1 MMPILRRVVAVLG
14 AAVIVASLA
23 TTVVAA
29 DPETSTTTLDRFD
42 DGQPLQAN
50 HPIMLQATVSTLGA
64 DFATDA
70 TMDFDAT
77 EPGAGECDGVTVDP
91 ANPTFCQISG
101 LAAGTYHYTA
111 TYSGNATVTGSVSDV
126 FELVVPPDT
135 VDATAVG
142 VNYGTF
148 YPVKD
153 QYRDALRIAGSRQE
167 MIAVTIRIYNASNKR
182 VKLVTKSQATGG
194 YSYDW
199 NGRSSSGAL
208 LPAGKYRIV
217 QTLVDSAGTTK
228 VVTKYANLS
237 HKKLVT
243 RTKTITKNGVA
254 VTAGTIGHVY
264 KSGTAAHI
272 KAGSSGALAGWQFRI
287 PAAVTYK
294 SIQFRANI
302 AAHLA
307 APPSLIAMQNFNWC
321 SDWSTDCFD
330 RVKSIGNSS
339 GSARWYSTSGSPSAH
354 RKGLIVRGLAG
365 VGVGS
370 IYVYKVAVKVTYT
383 VLK

>member
-1 MMPILRRVVAVLG
+1 MKPMPRRIVAVLG
-14 AAVIVASLA
+14 ATVLVASLA
-23 TTVVAA
+23 TSAVAA
-29 DPETSTTTLDRFD
+29 DPELSSTELSVA
-42 DGQPLQAN
+42 DGTLQAN
-50 HPIMLQATVSTLGA
+50 HPITLQATVTTPGA

-70 TMDFDAT
+70 TIDFDAA
-77 EPGAGECDGVTVDP
+77 EPGAAECLGVQVD
-91 ANPTFCQISG
+91 AVNPTYCHINS

-111 TYSGNATVTGSVSDV
+111 TYSGNATVAGSPSGVL
-126 FELVVPPDT
+126 ELVVAPDT
-135 VDATAVG
+135 VDATGVG

-153 QYRDALRIAGSRQE
+153 NYRDALRISGARQE
-167 MIAVTIRIYNASNKR
+167 KIAVTIRIYNAKGKR
-182 VKLVTKSQATGG
+182 VALVTRALASGG
-194 YSYDW
+194 YAYDW
-199 NGRSSSGAL
+199 NGKDGKAL

-217 QTLVDSAGTTK
+217 QTLVDAEGTTTS
-228 VVTKYANLS
+228 VTRYANLS

-264 KSGTAAHI
+264 KSGHAAHI
-272 KAGSSGALAGWQFRI
+272 KAGSTGAVAGWQFKI

-302 AAHLA
+302 GAHLA
-307 APPSLIAMQNFNWC
+307 APPSLVAMQNFNWC
-321 SDWSTDCFD
+321 SDWNTDCFD
-330 RVKSIGNSS
+330 SVKTIGNGS
-339 GSARWYSTSGSPSAH
+339 GSAKWYSTHGSPTAH
-354 RKGLIVRGLAG
+354 RKGRIVRGVAG